1 MEFLDKV
8 NLFISGKNYANKGIR
23 TKDGKLAYVTSTGVT
38 KEFASLEDAGTAG
51 PNCPNEFIDVDQSW
65 QNLGFPVGSLMVNGQ
80 SCGNEGKYVRSAPPS
95 TDFDWKFYLQNNG
108 DLPAAGLTTEQQ
120 ANQHWND
127 FGKSEG
133 RAPNA
138 TIFSS
143 MGALGRVGYIDVDTV
158 FHPVE
163 ANYSNN
169 YKTFPN
175 HTNLTGTEMKDCSEK
190 PPFLKYGEPVIF
202 MQNGQ
207 TGYLNSGSVLQFGGE
222 KTNLFFQPP
231 ASDPNRSGRI
241 IKSGDTVC
249 ISSSSSSYTTDCGW
263 WGCKVGKINEQKQFI
278 FGAGGEKPQEYI
290 IFSIVVPQ
298 GNQLRVDY
306 PFILISIPQ
315 SNKANLPVNKSVN
328 CTNSPE
334 GRAPGHIYRY
344 SGANELEYYPTGEVA
359 STWNSDWG
367 VNIANINCETY
378 NFGDNL
384 NKKYLSVL
392 NKKNAANL
400 KFGDSAGCNS
410 GRGLP
415 KGVNGGIYR
424 YVDENILRWY
434 PNPPIA
440 RSWAGRGWWRRIK
453 MIDCTSYKAG
463 PPMGREN
470 DGIGKELIEP
480 YRIGFVANGVM
491 LFGSFGE
498 VNFTTA
504 AFSLQIPKQNSAC
517 DIGKL
522 KNICNG
528 TSDCIGFVQAPS
540 SNSWQMINSQSSSAN
555 YKITSAMQDIYVK
568 DAAVDLLDDSCEPG
582 PVSFIKGS
590 VLAKYPLGDA
600 IVQGKGKNNCKVIH
614 VPKGK
619 VSDGVKN
626 AQRLV
631 NSFPNIQN
639 NPSPRIQMKAKTD
652 EYIGVIDEIKKMQP
666 SITLEQQYKD
676 MTVFDE
682 QNRAALII
690 WAVLSVSIVGF
701 VYFRMKS

>member
-8 NLFISGKNYANKGIR
+8 NRFISGKNYANKGIR
-23 TKDGKLAYVTSTGVT
+23 TKDGKLAYVTSTGIT
-38 KEFASLEDAGTAG
+38 KRFASLEDAGTAG
-51 PNCPNEFIDVDQSW
+51 PNCPNKFIDVDQNW
-65 QNLGFPVGSLMVNGQ
+65 RNLGFPIGSLMVDGQ
-80 SCGNEGKYVRSAPPS
+80 SCGNEGKYVRPEPPS
-95 TDFDWKFYLQNNG
+95 TDFDWKFYLNNNG
-108 DLPAAGLTTEQQ
+108 DLGAAGLKTRQQ
-120 ANQHWND
+120 AIDHWNNY
-127 FGKSEG
+127 GKSEG

-175 HTNLTGTEMKDCSEK
+175 HTNLTGTEMKDCSTK

-202 MQNGQ
+202 MQNNQ
-207 TGYLNSGSVLQFGGE
+207 TGYLNSGSVLQFGGG

-231 ASDPNRSGRI
+231 ASDPNRAGRI

-249 ISSSSSSYTTDCGW
+249 ISSSSSSYTNDCGW
-263 WGCKVGKINEQKQFI
+263 WGCKVGKINEQKQFT
-278 FGAGGEKPQEYI
+278 FGAGGETPQEFL
-290 IFSIVVPQ
+290 IFSLAVPQ
-298 GNQLRVDY
+298 GDELRVDY

-315 SNKANLPVNKSVN
+315 SNKANLPLNKSVN
-328 CTNSPE
+328 CTNTPE
-334 GRAPGHIYRY
+334 GRPAGIYRY
-344 SGANELEYYPTGEVA
+344 SGANELEYYPSPEVA
-359 STWNSDWG
+359 SSWNTDWG
-367 VNIANINCETY
+367 NYTDINCKTY
-378 NFGDNL
+378 KFGDTL
-384 NKKYLSVL
+384 T
-392 NKKNAANL
+392 KKNAANL
-400 KFGDSAGCNS
+400 TFGDSVGCNS
-410 GRGLP
+410 GQGLP

-434 PNPPIA
+434 PNPRIA
-440 RSWAGRGWWRRIK
+440 RSWAGRGWWKRVK
-453 MIDCTSYKAG
+453 NIDCTSYKAG
-463 PPMGREN
+463 PPMSRNN

-480 YRIGFVANGVM
+480 YKIGYVINGVT

-498 VNFTTA
+498 VDFKNA
-504 AFSLQIPKQNSAC
+504 YFSLQIPKQNSAC

-522 KNICNG
+522 KNICND
-528 TSDCIGFVQAPS
+528 TSDCIGFVHAPS
-540 SNSWQMINSQSSSAN
+540 TNSWQMINSQSSSSD
-555 YKITSAMQDIYVK
+555 YKITSTMQDFYVK
-568 DAAVDLLDDSCEPG
+568 DASVDLLDNSCEPG

-590 VLAKYPLGDA
+590 VLERYPLGDA

-619 VSDGVKN
+619 VSDDVKK

-631 NSFPNIQN
+631 NRFPNIQN
-639 NPSPRIQMKAKTD
+639 DPTPRIQMKEKTD
-652 EYIGVIDEIKKMQP
+652 EYIGVIDKIKKMEP

-690 WAVLSVSIVGF
+690 WSILSVSIVGF